1 MVLVLFLHWSW
12 SQYVVGYV
20 DDVVGVAIGGNFL
33 DIFSVVGSVYVVVV
47 AGGGG
52 GIAVVVVVMLRMLVM
67 MLVLLLVMVLVLA
80 CDRHVPDKRGRAAAP
95 QCVSGQREG
104 CRGEE
109 GIGEQR
115 YYLYCNHR
123 QLAHNVRTMPKYKPL
138 QSLAQ
143 KVSSMCTKQRP
154 DSSLQTASAQIQNL
168 ARKITMYTHS
178 HKFCVHQLEQGI
190 AHIYRVYSPG
200 TPAGTYIVHTA

>member
-1 MVLVLFLHWSW
+1 M
-12 SQYVVGYV
+12 
-20 DDVVGVAIGGNFL
+20 I
-33 DIFSVVGSVYVVVV
+33 
-47 AGGGG
+47 
-52 GIAVVVVVMLRMLVM
+52 LRMLVM

-123 QLAHNVRTMPKYKPL
+123 QLAHNVRTMPKYKP
-138 QSLAQ
+138 
-143 KVSSMCTKQRP
+143 
-154 DSSLQTASAQIQNL
+154 
-168 ARKITMYTHS
+168 
-178 HKFCVHQLEQGI
+178 F
-190 AHIYRVYSPG
+190 
-200 TPAGTYIVHTA
+200 